1 MATTTEDLRAR
12 RRSRHLELTPLILTM
27 RFDATETRAWYN
39 RSGLTA
45 EVSRDQL
52 AMNTVTTER
61 RL

>member
-12 RRSRHLELTPLILTM
+12 QRSWHLKLTPLIPTM

-39 RSGLTA
+39 RRGLTA
-45 EVSRDQL
+45 EVSRDQS
-52 AMNTVTTER
+52 AMNTATTER

>member
-1 MATTTEDLRAR
+1 MATTTEDLRAQ
-12 RRSRHLELTPLILTM
+12 RRSWRLELTPLIPTM

-45 EVSRDQL
+45 EVSRESV
-52 AMNTVTTER
+52 MNTATKKR